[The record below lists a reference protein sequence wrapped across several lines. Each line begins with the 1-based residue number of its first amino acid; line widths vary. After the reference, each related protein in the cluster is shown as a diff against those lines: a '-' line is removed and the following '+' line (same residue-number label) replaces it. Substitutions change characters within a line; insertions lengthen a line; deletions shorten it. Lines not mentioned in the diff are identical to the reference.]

1 MRNSYKY
8 PINDSDFSN
17 KLLAFTKKYTFS
29 SFLIS
34 NKNNKDKYKQHQLIV
49 ALGAKYI
56 LKSDQDSFQKLSDFH
71 IQHKDWIFG
80 FLSYDLKNEIENL
93 SSDNRDDFQVPNLLF
108 YVPEIIL
115 IIKDNI
121 VEVQS
126 FLSEKEVEDLL
137 NNIKKENVIS
147 SNKSN
152 INLQFREEKLEYLQK
167 IKDIKNHI
175 QQGDIYEMNYC
186 QELFA
191 ENASINPIEV
201 FSDLNTRSKAP
212 FSVFFN
218 FDNHYLL
225 CSSPE
230 RFLKKEGNKLISQPI
245 KGTRKRGVNEEEDIL
260 LVSELE
266 NSEKDKSENVMIT
279 DLVRNDL
286 SKTAQK
292 ASVTVEELFKVYTF
306 ERVHQMISTI
316 TSQLDEKYNFVD
328 VLESSFPM
336 GSMTG
341 APKLKSMQLIEKYE
355 TTKRS
360 IFSAAFGYITPSSD
374 FDFNVVIRS
383 ILYNDISKYISVM
396 VGGAITINSDENQEY
411 EECLIKAKA
420 MRDVLNND

>member
-1 MRNSYKY
+1 
-8 PINDSDFSN
+8 
-17 KLLAFTKKYTFS
+17 
-29 SFLIS
+29 
-34 NKNNKDKYKQHQLIV
+34 
-49 ALGAKYI
+49 
-56 LKSDQDSFQKLSDFH
+56 
-71 IQHKDWIFG
+71 
-80 FLSYDLKNEIENL
+80 
-93 SSDNRDDFQVPNLLF
+93 
-108 YVPEIIL
+108 
-115 IIKDNI
+115 
-121 VEVQS
+121 
-126 FLSEKEVEDLL
+126 
-137 NNIKKENVIS
+137 
-147 SNKSN
+147 
-152 INLQFREEKLEYLQK
+152 
-167 IKDIKNHI
+167 
-175 QQGDIYEMNYC
+175 
-186 QELFA
+186 
-191 ENASINPIEV
+191 
-201 FSDLNTRSKAP
+201 
-212 FSVFFN
+212 
-218 FDNHYLL
+218 
-225 CSSPE
+225 
-230 RFLKKEGNKLISQPI
+230 
-245 KGTRKRGVNEEEDIL
+245 
-260 LVSELE
+260 
-266 NSEKDKSENVMIT
+266 MIT

-292 ASVTVEELFKVYTF
+292 VSVTVEELFKVYTF